1 MDVTSAFVGIT
12 VPLSDLYQEIAVRG
26 WEVSKLDTKEG
37 QYVAEAKN
45 PHGETVSKVG
55 RDPQTALAA
64 VLQTI
69 VRREF
74 IRQGAWTQHWA
85 DQLEPIAQAYAKAP
99 VFDSKAAGAWQ
110 ELAADCIARA
120 EALGQQLKIE
130 VVDEPEP
137 YHSPRDMWEDVEKKK
152 RLKVTRADSDHPLWN
167 EQQVL
172 AYRIV
177 HDVLG
182 HAAAGGDFGWTGEN
196 LATAAHMPYLSPSA
210 QAALFSE
217 SIGNAAYRH
226 YYKGLGPKKITFLN
240 EFLNPAQTE
249 NNPAGHGGLPIEH
262 SLAPG
267 ALPAGRTANSHE
279 LWKEARRKV
288 AALTDPNA
296 GYDTGIIPP
305 AVNAVSAYGDPL
317 DHMGLKDVAHKLD
330 TGWSQWETPEGE
342 PDRERMKQAIVNAFR
357 VALLSP
363 RKALRWN
370 AVQYQDLMH
379 VPYHTTDPK
388 VYWDAL
394 EQARINHNRAAG
406 VPNPEIAHKA
416 HYEALLDF
424 YRYYQKLHPDMSPS
438 EAKEHADREV
448 QVMQAEVEERLWK
461 ESPEPEMDIFEPRV
475 FKELDKRLK
484 AIVKDDKSR
493 ALYSASVDPNP
504 YVAPDRYGG
513 FFARPLISIAKVS
526 QNADILLD
534 AALKDVHEHDGA
546 GHHFRQVALALGI
559 PFLGPKVVSF
569 AWLLLQP
576 MTSQLATIDTHMAD
590 WLGYKH
596 SQEGI
601 PLRDYF
607 RYERELQ
614 AGRDA
619 AGYSHVPLGQFQWG
633 TWDIKRNGEGMH
645 QDHSPLRVWQ
655 PQAHHT
661 VDWNAHGEGYGQ
673 KGEDFE
679 PPEWWK
685 ITEPYRQNEVAKW
698 NIDVAP
704 YFPKGQVPYLED
716 VNV

>member
-1 MDVTSAFVGIT
+1 M
-12 VPLSDLYQEIAVRG
+12 QAVRD
-26 WEVSKLDTKEG
+26 E
-37 QYVAEAKN
+37 
-45 PHGETVSKVG
+45 
-55 RDPQTALAA
+55 
-64 VLQTI
+64 
-69 VRREF
+69 
-74 IRQGAWTQHWA
+74 
-85 DQLEPIAQAYAKAP
+85 
-99 VFDSKAAGAWQ
+99 
-110 ELAADCIARA
+110 IARA
-120 EALGQQLKIE
+120 SRSSLNTLAPTSYRKGIRQALVNHLGLEAPQG
-130 VVDEPEP
+130 
-137 YHSPRDMWEDVEKKK
+137 
-152 RLKVTRADSDHPLWN
+152 
-167 EQQVL
+167 
-172 AYRIV
+172 
-177 HDVLG
+177 DVL
-182 HAAAGGDFGWTGEN
+182 DDD
-196 LATAAHMPYLSPSA
+196 
-210 QAALFSE
+210 
-217 SIGNAAYRH
+217 
-226 YYKGLGPKKITFLN
+226 
-240 EFLNPAQTE
+240 
-249 NNPAGHGGLPIEH
+249 
-262 SLAPG
+262 
-267 ALPAGRTANSHE
+267 E